1 MSLLESF
8 LKYFIQPLLLAA
20 VIAVLI
26 RYFSRVKYERKTFR
40 IAIDRDFYEGRHF
53 LKNALSFFFIAA
65 IVTVLSG
72 VSIPEKTILMYQ
84 ALGIIALLFG
94 QAVDLSLTAVL
105 ATGLITL
112 LCCQF
117 DVRSFLLP
125 DSLNQHFGF
134 AILVLTALCAGFQAA
149 LAKEKETEW
158 FSPKVKNGKRGR
170 KIVGYYF
177 REMTIVPLILL
188 LPLRDGTQS
197 AFFWP
202 LSGIS
207 DVHFTLFLMPLLVAT
222 NVKTFK
228 RSFSSSLR
236 YYRRHKALQCGMG
249 LLFSI
254 LAAFVPKS
262 SLALL
267 LVMLLTELIFIV
279 KQSAFDGKGQFW
291 YVETSDGARVVAV
304 KSGTPAAKMKL
315 VPGDV
320 ILECNKVKISNA
332 DELYQALQ
340 KNSAY
345 CHLLVKT
352 MDGELKICES
362 ALYADAP
369 HEIGIILFG

>member
-158 FSPKVKNGKRGR
+158 FTPKVKNGKRGR

-228 RSFSSSLR
+228 RSFSS
-236 YYRRHKALQCGMG
+236 
-249 LLFSI
+249 
-254 LAAFVPKS
+254 
-262 SLALL
+262 
-267 LVMLLTELIFIV
+267 
-279 KQSAFDGKGQFW
+279 
-291 YVETSDGARVVAV
+291 
-304 KSGTPAAKMKL
+304 
-315 VPGDV
+315 
-320 ILECNKVKISNA
+320 
-332 DELYQALQ
+332 
-340 KNSAY
+340 
-345 CHLLVKT
+345 
-352 MDGELKICES
+352 
-362 ALYADAP
+362 
-369 HEIGIILFG
+369 

>member
-26 RYFSRVKYERKTFR
+26 RYFSRVRYERKTFR

-65 IVTVLSG
+65 I

-134 AILVLTALCAGFQAA
+134 AILVLTALCAGFQVA

-158 FSPKVKNGKRGR
+158 FTPRVKNGKRGR

-254 LAAFVPKS
+254 IAAFVPKS
-262 SLALL
+262 SLILL

-369 HEIGIILFG
+369 HEIGIILFD

>member
-1 MSLLESF
+1 M
-8 LKYFIQPLLLAA
+8 
-20 VIAVLI
+20 
-26 RYFSRVKYERKTFR
+26 
-40 IAIDRDFYEGRHF
+40 
-53 LKNALSFFFIAA
+53 KNALSFFFIAA

-94 QAVDLSLTAVL
+94 QTVDLSLTAVL

-134 AILVLTALCAGFQAA
+134 AILVLTALCAGFQVA

-158 FSPKVKNGKRGR
+158 FTPRVKNGKRGR

-236 YYRRHKALQCGMG
+236 YYRRHKSLQCGMG

-254 LAAFVPKS
+254 IAAFVPKS
-262 SLALL
+262 SLVLL

-320 ILECNKVKISNA
+320 ILECNKVKIANA

-369 HEIGIILFG
+369 HEIGIILFD

>member
-26 RYFSRVKYERKTFR
+26 RYFSRVRYERKTFR

-134 AILVLTALCAGFQAA
+134 AILVFAALCAGFQAA
-149 LAKEKETEW
+149 LAK
-158 FSPKVKNGKRGR
+158 
-170 KIVGYYF
+170 
-177 REMTIVPLILL
+177 
-188 LPLRDGTQS
+188 
-197 AFFWP
+197 
-202 LSGIS
+202 
-207 DVHFTLFLMPLLVAT
+207 
-222 NVKTFK
+222 
-228 RSFSSSLR
+228 
-236 YYRRHKALQCGMG
+236 
-249 LLFSI
+249 
-254 LAAFVPKS
+254 
-262 SLALL
+262 
-267 LVMLLTELIFIV
+267 
-279 KQSAFDGKGQFW
+279 
-291 YVETSDGARVVAV
+291 
-304 KSGTPAAKMKL
+304 
-315 VPGDV
+315 
-320 ILECNKVKISNA
+320 
-332 DELYQALQ
+332 
-340 KNSAY
+340 
-345 CHLLVKT
+345 
-352 MDGELKICES
+352 
-362 ALYADAP
+362 
-369 HEIGIILFG
+369 

>member
-26 RYFSRVKYERKTFR
+26 RYFSRVRYERKTFR

-94 QAVDLSLTAVL
+94 QTVDLSLTAVL

-134 AILVLTALCAGFQAA
+134 AILVLTALCAGFQVA

-158 FSPKVKNGKRGR
+158 FLS
-170 KIVGYYF
+170 
-177 REMTIVPLILL
+177 LIH
-188 LPLRDGTQS
+188 
-197 AFFWP
+197 
-202 LSGIS
+202 I
-207 DVHFTLFLMPLLVAT
+207 
-222 NVKTFK
+222 
-228 RSFSSSLR
+228 
-236 YYRRHKALQCGMG
+236 
-249 LLFSI
+249 
-254 LAAFVPKS
+254 
-262 SLALL
+262 
-267 LVMLLTELIFIV
+267 
-279 KQSAFDGKGQFW
+279 
-291 YVETSDGARVVAV
+291 
-304 KSGTPAAKMKL
+304 
-315 VPGDV
+315 
-320 ILECNKVKISNA
+320 
-332 DELYQALQ
+332 
-340 KNSAY
+340 
-345 CHLLVKT
+345 
-352 MDGELKICES
+352 
-362 ALYADAP
+362 
-369 HEIGIILFG
+369 